1 MHSSNTL
8 DYYTLDMEV
17 LGLAYVVVGL
27 LAGASAGWALARAK
41 SATES
46 NLVEEELI
54 RTKALLELG
63 EDSEDRVHKRMLDGF
78 KLAAGEAF
86 SDVVEAADKEKESSF
101 KEATSDLSNSIGEY
115 INAIQEAKEKDIERA
130 AQLGEKV
137 DNVSSLGTTLAQE
150 TRELALALRGDSQAQ
165 GAWGEVV
172 VENLLQSMGFVE
184 ARDYVKQE
192 WDRGKDGEK
201 GKRADF
207 ILKLPEN
214 RQVVIDSK
222 VSLTAYTEF
231 VNAVDDATSDSAIK
245 AHCKSIRE
253 HSKKLAS
260 KNYEEMEGYNTP
272 DFVLMVVPL
281 EGAFID
287 AMRSDPSLYQDL
299 LANRRVKVVSGSTL
313 MLTLMLIQELWK
325 REKQSKNQERL
336 VERAGKLHDKVVL
349 FLESFSTVGF
359 ELGQA
364 SDAYERAM
372 EQLSSGSGNVIR
384 QTEMLKEL
392 GAKTKKDLREKSG
405 LRSLAERAEEEESLP
420 EATSEEH
427 DRMGE
432 TPIQ

>member
-1 MHSSNTL
+1 
-8 DYYTLDMEV
+8 MEAM
-17 LGLAYVVVGL
+17 GLAYVALGM
-27 LAGASAGWALARAK
+27 LAGASLGWALARSRTMSEAN
-41 SATES
+41 S
-46 NLVEEELI
+46 VEEELI
-54 RTKALLELG
+54 RAKALLEVG
-63 EDSEDRVHKRMLDGF
+63 SKSEEKTHQQMLDGF
-78 KLAAGEAF
+78 RIAAGEAF
-86 SDVVEAADKEKESSF
+86 SKAVETADKQKESSF
-101 KEATSDLSNSIGEY
+101 KKATEDLRQDLGGY
-115 INAIQEAKEKDIERA
+115 IEAIQDAKEKDIARA
-130 AQLGEKV
+130 ATLGAKV
-137 DNVSSLGTTLAQE
+137 DNVSALGTSLAQE
-150 TRELALALRGDSQAQ
+150 TRELTLALRGDSQAQ

-184 ARDYVKQE
+184 GRDYIKQE
-192 WDRGKDGEK
+192 WDKGKNGEK

-231 VNAVDDATSDSAIK
+231 VNAEDDATSDSAMK

-253 HSKKLAS
+253 HSKKLAT
-260 KNYEEMEGYNTP
+260 KNYEDMEGYNTP

-287 AMRSDPSLYQDL
+287 AMRADQNLYEDL
-299 LANRRVKVVSGSTL
+299 LVDRRVKVVSGSSL

-325 REKQSKNQERL
+325 REKQSSNQKEI
-336 VERAGKLHDKVVL
+336 VERGGRLHDKVVL
-349 FLESFSTVGF
+349 FLETFTALGY

-364 SDAYERAM
+364 TDAYEKAL

-392 GAKTKKDLREKSG
+392 GSKTKKDLREKSG

-420 EATSEEH
+420 ESSSEDH
-427 DRMGE
+427 DRLGE
-432 TPIQ
+432 AQIQ